1 MRKAIILLGPTATG
15 KSDVAIYLCKNY
27 KNLEIISADSMQFY
41 RGMDIGTAK
50 IPFELRKK
58 IHHYMID
65 IITVEEEFS
74 VADFKRECLRVFEQ
88 IYRKNN
94 IPLLVGGSG
103 LYLRAIT
110 ENFPVENTAPKSV
123 ELREELS
130 KLPLEELRIKA
141 SQIDPE
147 ATARIGKTDRKRLI
161 RVIEYFEETG
171 KKISQVKNPDSD
183 LRFLKVGLVLE
194 RSKLYKRIDDRV
206 DKMFAKGFVE
216 EVQSL
221 KKNYADWSKT
231 ALQAIG
237 YKEILQYFSGELTL
251 DEAKD
256 KIKQRTRNFAKRQI
270 TWFKKEADVKWFD
283 VLDSEKAKKEIYK
296 VVEEFINES

>member
-1 MRKAIILLGPTATG
+1 MRKAIVLLGPTATG
-15 KSDVAIYLCKNY
+15 KSDTAIYLCEKF

-50 IPFELRKK
+50 IPFELRKEVP
-58 IHHYMID
+58 HYMID

-74 VADFKRECLRVFEQ
+74 VADFKRECLRVLEQ
-88 IYRKNN
+88 IYSNN
-94 IPLLVGGSG
+94 DIPLLVGGSG
-103 LYLRAIT
+103 LYLRVIT
-110 ENFPVENTAPKSV
+110 ANFPVENTAPRDL

-130 KLPLEELRIKA
+130 KIPIEELRIKA
-141 SQIDPE
+141 SRIDPK
-147 ATARIGKTDRKRLI
+147 ATSRIGRIDRKRLI

-183 LRFLKVGLVLE
+183 LRFLKIGFALE
-194 RSKLYKRIDDRV
+194 RSKLYERIDDRV
-206 DKMFAKGFVE
+206 DEMFAKGFVE
-216 EVQSL
+216 EVQNL
-221 KKNYADWSKT
+221 KERHAEWSKT

-237 YKEILQYFSGELTL
+237 YKEILQYLSGELAL
-251 DEAKD
+251 DEAKE

-283 VLDSEKAKKEIYK
+283 VQDSEKANKEIYK
-296 VVEEFINES
+296 IVEEFINEN